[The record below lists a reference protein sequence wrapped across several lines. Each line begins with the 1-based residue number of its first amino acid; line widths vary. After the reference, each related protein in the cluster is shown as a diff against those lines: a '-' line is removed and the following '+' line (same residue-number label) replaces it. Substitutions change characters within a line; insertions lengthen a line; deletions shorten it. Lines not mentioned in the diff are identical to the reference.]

1 MQLVSMVKPQI
12 RMIEAI
18 VILLMLGVSPLS
30 VTYSFAEIDSE
41 KSREYGAIITEKMVD
56 GKLIVSHHAISDEL
70 SKEDYEKKLSF
81 KGQTSWAYV
90 NYSAYNSGIVIFNGK
105 ITKIGDGLLNIS
117 TDKNIFEDLSFKV
130 IFSEKNAEIDQ
141 ENAFVLFLMNSVMK
155 YPEITHDIKI
165 LHTGE
170 MVINSEKSNGINQEF
185 RNSVSVK

>member
-1 MQLVSMVKPQI
+1 
-12 RMIEAI
+12 
-18 VILLMLGVSPLS
+18 
-30 VTYSFAEIDSE
+30 
-41 KSREYGAIITEKMVD
+41 
-56 GKLIVSHHAISDEL
+56 
-70 SKEDYEKKLSF
+70 
-81 KGQTSWAYV
+81 
-90 NYSAYNSGIVIFNGK
+90 
-105 ITKIGDGLLNIS
+105 LNIS

>member
-1 MQLVSMVKPQI
+1 MVKPQI

-70 SKEDYEKKLSF
+70 SKEDYEKKLSS

>member
-1 MQLVSMVKPQI
+1 
-12 RMIEAI
+12 
-18 VILLMLGVSPLS
+18 
-30 VTYSFAEIDSE
+30 
-41 KSREYGAIITEKMVD
+41 REYGAIITEKMVD